1 MSAAALKT
9 PKQTAQQSLLASA
22 DTREF
27 VTLHIADQLFGVQ
40 VGDIH
45 DVFALQQLT
54 PVPGA
59 GPAIAG
65 ILNLRG
71 RIVTAID
78 ARARLGLPP
87 RPNGYAGMMAVGV
100 ERDGEAFGILVD
112 AVGDVLRLDDSRFEP
127 NPVNL
132 DALWQQVSK
141 GVYRLD
147 GSLLITLDINRILSM
162 PSDGSAQAAD

>member
-9 PKQTAQQSLLASA
+9 PQASVLHSN

-59 GPAIAG
+59 GASIAG

-78 ARARLGLPP
+78 ARARLGLPK
-87 RPNGYAGMMAVGV
+87 RENGYAGMMAVGV
-100 ERDGEAFGILVD
+100 ERNGEAYGILVD
-112 AVGDVLRLDDSRFEP
+112 AVGDVLRLEDGRFEP

-132 DALWQQVSK
+132 DELWQQVSK
-141 GVYRLD
+141 GVYRLE
-147 GSLLITLDINRILSM
+147 GSLLITLDIERILNINDAQGL
-162 PSDGSAQAAD
+162 PSPVTVD